1 MHVANVES
9 FSMLGALVD
18 GINNEKSAWTPL
30 WVAVYA
36 GHAACVQLLLGKG
49 AKLEAKYP
57 ETPLFIAARE
67 ERIECLRLL
76 VQAGADLNVIDKSGR
91 TPLHIAASENL
102 YLIAKELVGGLF
114 DFSLNC

>member
-1 MHVANVES
+1 MH
-9 FSMLGALVD
+9 FTIIRFFLTPGALVD

-36 GHAACVQLLLGKG
+36 GHADCVQLLLGKG
-49 AKLEAKYP
+49 ANLEAKYP

-76 VQAGADLNVIDKSGR
+76 VKAGADLNVVDKSGR
-91 TPLHIAASENL
+91 TPLHIAAQENL
-102 YLIAKELVGGLF
+102 HLVAKELVGGLF
-114 DFSLNC
+114 DFFPN